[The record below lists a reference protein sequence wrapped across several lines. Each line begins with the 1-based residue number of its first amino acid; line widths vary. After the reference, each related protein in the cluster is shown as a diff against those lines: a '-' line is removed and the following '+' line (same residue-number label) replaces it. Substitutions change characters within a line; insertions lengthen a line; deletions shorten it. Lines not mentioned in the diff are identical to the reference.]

1 MLKMK
6 SLGKVS
12 LVIILSVI
20 RTHIMIL
27 ESDYKSHELN
37 MNFIDLAS
45 VRFGLVRF
53 VGSFIFD
60 CLCLLVSCSV
70 ELCRRHRIHLLIGN

>member
-6 SLGKVS
+6 SSGKVS

-45 VRFGLVRF
+45 VRFGSVRWLIYF
-53 VGSFIFD
+53 R
-60 CLCLLVSCSV
+60 LPLLTGFLFS
-70 ELCRRHRIHLLIGN
+70 